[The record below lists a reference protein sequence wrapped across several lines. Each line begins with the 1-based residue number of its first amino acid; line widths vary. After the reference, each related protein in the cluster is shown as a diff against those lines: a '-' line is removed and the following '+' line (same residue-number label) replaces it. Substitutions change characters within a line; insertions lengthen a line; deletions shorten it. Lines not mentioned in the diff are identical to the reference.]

1 MTVLDGKRAI
11 GMDPWARFGAPFAP
25 DQGVRGG
32 YAAMVR
38 RVGLLCA

>member
-1 MTVLDGKRAI
+1 MSVLDAKGAI
-11 GMDPWARFGAPFAP
+11 RVDLWARFRAPFAP